1 MKRFTY
7 LLSMLLVVTV
17 LVMVASCSGAPASPT
32 ATPVPP
38 TPIPPTAVPDTPV
51 PAAAATDTPA
61 PVEAAPAEAASA
73 AVPEI
78 NRDALAI
85 FGTLPEEATPTGY
98 KMSKELIDLGRML
111 FYEPRLSINGHM
123 SCNTCH
129 GLNNYG
135 MDGLRFSF
143 GHTGNPV
150 GRNAPTVYNA
160 ALHVAQFW
168 DGRAAD
174 VEAQAK
180 GPILA
185 GGEMGMP
192 SAEAVVEVLKSIE
205 GYLPFFK
212 AAFPEDADPITY
224 DHVGQSIGAFER
236 RLMTP
241 GRFDKYLAG
250 DDTALTDSEKRG
262 LSIFMNTGCT
272 ACHNGPAIGG
282 GMFAVLGASEPY
294 VTNDM
299 GRYNVTKND
308 ADKHAFKVPS
318 LRNIAVTGPYLHDGS
333 IPTLESMVQLMV
345 RHQLGR
351 KLSSDEVDD
360 VVTFL
365 RALTGELPG
374 DYTAKPELPAQ

>member
-1 MKRFTY
+1 MKRFMS
-7 LLSMLLVVTV
+7 LLSMLLLITAIVV
-17 LVMVASCSGAPASPT
+17 VASCSGTPDSPT
-32 ATPVPP
+32 STPVPP
-38 TPIPPTAVPDTPV
+38 TPIPDTPV
-51 PAAAATDTPA
+51 PAAAAPA
-61 PVEAAPAEAASA
+61 AEAPAAEASV

-78 NRDALAI
+78 NRDMLAI
-85 FGTLPEEATPTGY
+85 FGTLPEEVAPTGY
-98 KMSKELIDLGRML
+98 EMSEELIDLGRML
-111 FYEPRLSINGHM
+111 FYEPRLSINGNM

-174 VEAQAK
+174 VEEQAK

-192 SAEAVVEVLKSIE
+192 SAEFVVSTLKSVK
-205 GYLPFFK
+205 GYLPFFE
-212 AAFPEDADPITY
+212 AAFPGDSDPITY
-224 DHVGQSIGAFER
+224 DHVGQAIGAFER

-241 GRFDKYLAG
+241 GRFDEYLAG
-250 DDTALTDSEKRG
+250 DDTALTDAEKRG
-262 LSIFMNTGCT
+262 LSLFMNTGCT
-272 ACHNGPAIGG
+272 ACHNGPALGG
-282 GMFAVLGASEPY
+282 GMFAVLGSLEPY
-294 VTNDM
+294 VTNDL

-308 ADKHAFKVPS
+308 VDKFAFKVPS

-351 KLSSDEVDD
+351 KLTHDEVDD
-360 VVTFL
+360 MVTFL
-365 RALTGELPG
+365 RSLTGVLPSE
-374 DYTAKPELPAQ
+374 YTAAPELPAE